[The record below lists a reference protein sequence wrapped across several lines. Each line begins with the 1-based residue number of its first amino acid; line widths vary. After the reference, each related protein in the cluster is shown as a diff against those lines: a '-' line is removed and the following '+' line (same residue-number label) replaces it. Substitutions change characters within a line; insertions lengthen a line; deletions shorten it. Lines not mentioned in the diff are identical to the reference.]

1 MVDHLPLRTGGSIQR
16 PRPHHHSLVLLVGR
30 MTTIKLAYWAA
41 LTVVELVLPAADSA
55 AIDQRL
61 PISFAAAAVLSI
73 GAVLWARVSARV
85 TDRRSGRLER
95 SLATV
100 ATTFV
105 AASVVASPASLP
117 LLVIER
123 QRSVEGCPALVACH
137 LEAIVLWVVTLVIGM
152 AVIPAVFAFSLAR
165 DRGGTSARSQAS
177 APGGGGA
184 P

>member
-1 MVDHLPLRTGGSIQR
+1 
-16 PRPHHHSLVLLVGR
+16 
-30 MTTIKLAYWAA
+30 MTTIKLTYWAA
-41 LTVVELVLPAADSA
+41 LTAVELVLPLAFRAP
-55 AIDQRL
+55 IDQRL
-61 PISFAAAAVLSI
+61 PVSVAVATALSI
-73 GAVLWARVSARV
+73 GAVAWASASARA

-123 QRSVEGCPALVACH
+123 QRSVEGCAALAACH
-137 LEAIVLWVVTLVIGM
+137 LGALGLWVATLVIGM
-152 AVIPAVFAFSLAR
+152 VVIPAVFAFSLAR
-165 DRGGTSARSQAS
+165 D
-177 APGGGGA
+177 APGRSGG